1 MAKMVPNVDSVDEW
15 SDFFPVVTGA
25 LSNEITDRRYVS
37 ELYFLPAG
45 RRLLLLLLFLPLVLL
60 IP

>member
-45 RRLLLLLLFLPLVLL
+45 RRLVLLLLLPLVLL